1 MSAGDVPLP
10 FDWVPPAITA
20 GQVEWAYDLNP
31 PPSYHVRICPATCRP
46 FYKVPETGEQWADA
60 AERLHGFAPSKM
72 ISLNKQF
79 GVFVTKYGRYPTP
92 AEFLVFLY
100 NRYIHHG
107 QHWTLPA
114 QIIQLIDETFNDF
127 NDIIQTVSATE
138 FTRRFMASVPI
149 AARMEMETAV

>member
-1 MSAGDVPLP
+1 
-10 FDWVPPAITA
+10 
-20 GQVEWAYDLNP
+20 
-31 PPSYHVRICPATCRP
+31 
-46 FYKVPETGEQWADA
+46 
-60 AERLHGFAPSKM
+60 
-72 ISLNKQF
+72 
-79 GVFVTKYGRYPTP
+79 VFVTKYGRYPTP